1 MAISNVHNKD
11 ILVNAPLYSG
21 AQYGVQ
27 VIDYAYVNVDGVETK
42 LFIVQ
47 QGKVSNDE
55 WVPVE
60 GADNVFIYSEQTLKG
75 DYAQKWVKP
84 RFKEGDF
91 LVSSGDEKKVFYFE
105 SSDKVWR
112 VDNDSWGNGSTYAS
126 LASRETGYGAL
137 KLFTTANGS
146 PFSDVIKGVH
156 TS

>member
-11 ILVNAPLYSG
+11 ILVNALLHSG

-27 VIDYAYVNVDGVETK
+27 VIDYTYVNVDGVETK

-47 QGKVSNDE
+47 TGRVSNDE
-55 WVPVE
+55 WVPAK
-60 GADNVFIYSEQTLKG
+60 GTDNVFIYSEQVLKEN
-75 DYAQKWVKP
+75 YTQKWVKS

-91 LVSSGDEKKVFYFE
+91 LISDGADRKVFYFE

-112 VDNDSWGNGSTYAS
+112 VDGGWGTGSTHAT
-126 LASRETGYGAL
+126 LASREISYGPL

-146 PFSDVIKGVH
+146 PFSNVIKGVH
-156 TS
+156 ES